1 MPHVRSVIAQ
11 DEFMGPSAV
20 VNNYMED
27 HIHEEGLYSQ
37 FCIVMRWI
45 QIRVTLLFEIMIN
58 GYTGEVSEAEEEKM
72 SHGFE

>member
-27 HIHEEGLYSQ
+27 HIHEEGLYNQ

-45 QIRVTLLFEIMIN
+45 QIRVTMLLEIMIN
-58 GYTGEVSEAEEEKM
+58 GYTGENSKAERVSM
-72 SHGFE
+72 TYGFK